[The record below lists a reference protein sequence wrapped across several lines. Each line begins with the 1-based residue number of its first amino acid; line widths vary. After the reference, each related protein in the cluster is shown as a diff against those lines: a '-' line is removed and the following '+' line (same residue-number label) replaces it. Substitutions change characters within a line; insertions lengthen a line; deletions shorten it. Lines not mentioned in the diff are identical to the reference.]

1 MENKVLGKGLEALI
15 TKKTPESIIQS
26 EISNLGINSS
36 GEVAYVKIMSIQENR
51 FQPRQSYDESKLA
64 ELKTS
69 IKEKGVLQPILVRKH
84 EKGYEVIAGE
94 RRLRAARSLG
104 MDQVPVIV
112 KNVTDTEA
120 LVLALVENIQ
130 REELNAI
137 EEAQGF
143 KRLMEEFQFTQES
156 VAQAVGKDRTTVTN
170 LLRLLRLPQ
179 EIQKQVADGQLSVGH
194 ARALLSLEDV
204 STQKKMAQVI
214 IKKGLSVRQVEEMVK
229 KARENRHSSK
239 AGTAKPKNRDIEI
252 LEEELRKILGTKVVI
267 EDKKGKG
274 KLVIEYYT
282 LDDLDRILEV
292 LRQ

>member
-1 MENKVLGKGLEALI
+1 MENKVLGKGLQALI
-15 TKKTPESIIQS
+15 TRKTPESIIQS

-36 GEVAYVKIMSIQENR
+36 GEVAYVKTMSIQENN
-51 FQPRQSYDESKLA
+51 FQPRQSYDEEKLA
-64 ELKTS
+64 ELKAS

-104 MDQVPVIV
+104 LGQVPVIV

-143 KRLMEEFQFTQES
+143 KRLIEEFQFTQES
-156 VAQAVGKDRTTVTN
+156 VAQAIGKDRTTVTN

-179 EIQKQVADGQLSVGH
+179 EIQKQVANGQLSMGH
-194 ARALLSLEDV
+194 ARALLSLEDEP
-204 STQKKMAQVI
+204 TQKKMAQVI
-214 IKKGLSVRQVEEMVK
+214 IKKGLSVRQVEDLVK
-229 KARENRHSSK
+229 KAHEKGNSIK
-239 AGTAKPKNRDIEI
+239 GAMAKPKNRDIEI

-282 LDDLDRILEV
+282 LDDLDRILGV
-292 LRQ
+292 LRK